1 MPGCVSLC
9 THLRTCGQTLEVAA
23 GLSLPPCLHSLYQ
36 ALPVCY
42 RAMRPRRLHCWR
54 LVWPTWWLQ
63 GCTPAI
69 SCAQMCTSCW
79 EAPGACLRE
88 VQTLLLGEERWR
100 GGGWQ
105 CTHCCWGTSSNRLC
119 RRVSKHTVADS
130 LLHQDFKGLF
140 ATNATGKCC
149 CWSTLTN
156 SSWNQVGT
164 DERVLFYRPTL
175 QLHCSWG
182 TFNSWLCKQL
192 CNA

>member
-1 MPGCVSLC
+1 MLLNACTGCLPSHALAVSLSHGHMPGCVSLC

-36 ALPVCY
+36 ALPVCC

-69 SCAQMCTSCW
+69 SSAQMCTSCW
-79 EAPGACLRE
+79 EAPGVCLRE
-88 VQTLLLGEERWR
+88 VQTLLLGKERWR

-119 RRVSKHTVADS
+119 RRVSIAHWQIHSFSKTS
-130 LLHQDFKGLF
+130 
-140 ATNATGKCC
+140 
-149 CWSTLTN
+149 
-156 SSWNQVGT
+156 
-164 DERVLFYRPTL
+164 RVSQRPTP
-175 QLHCSWG
+175 QG
-182 TFNSWLCKQL
+182 
-192 CNA
+192 NAAAGAP